1 VADVPRREVLAR
13 VLVLGFVELADEF
26 LEDRTH
32 GGVVD
37 LTRVEIDILKAL
49 HYLEEESPFVELAD
63 GVVKVELLEHLAHVG
78 AEASDI
84 VAEVSGQVRGVRQQL
99 LEVVARCIVEGE
111 ARGPA
116 KLGLQVLELPLVL
129 GLGIEDLRLRGGQ
142 HTVEPPQFR
151 KRQDYILVLA
161 PLEGVADQIHHAPQE
176 ANYFTV
182 VHESD
187 PPPSTR
193 AKKNACRGD
202 EDQFNKFD
210 ITHHQFHQ
218 TVKTSQRKQKPP
230 ATCLPCLDD
239 LPSWVASIR

>member
-1 VADVPRREVLAR
+1 MADVPRREVLAR

-99 LEVVARCIVEGE
+99 LEVVI
-111 ARGPA
+111 
-116 KLGLQVLELPLVL
+116 
-129 GLGIEDLRLRGGQ
+129 
-142 HTVEPPQFR
+142 
-151 KRQDYILVLA
+151 
-161 PLEGVADQIHHAPQE
+161 
-176 ANYFTV
+176 
-182 VHESD
+182 
-187 PPPSTR
+187 
-193 AKKNACRGD
+193 GD
-202 EDQFNKFD
+202 
-210 ITHHQFHQ
+210 
-218 TVKTSQRKQKPP
+218 
-230 ATCLPCLDD
+230 
-239 LPSWVASIR
+239 VASFMAFHDSRSCCQRSASRLPHRAARYTDSGRTPNGFASYLPFRPNHSTH